1 MTIFRSVCRCFLFK
15 LLKMSQSVFCNNLK
29 ATARWWFSN
38 TDSSLYMR
46 ANSEPKQETRGFYR
60 NVFLPTQRVDHTCI
74 NKKLIGEAGMIDV
87 VDGGSEDGGHDF
99 QIGKH
104 RLERRR
110 KESISN
116 GENRRIVTT
125 HLSAFYLV
133 VVRI

>member
-1 MTIFRSVCRCFLFK
+1 
-15 LLKMSQSVFCNNLK
+15 
-29 ATARWWFSN
+29 
-38 TDSSLYMR
+38 MR

-104 RLERRR
+104 RLERR